1 MKFTKLSDKDL
12 YALCKE
18 YGGKARFWRRRFAGL
33 LPEVERRGLYRRR
46 GCGSIYEFAAKLA
59 GMSKESVN
67 KVLQISRKLQDKPRL
82 LEQLETGAQSWS
94 KLENVANVA
103 TVQTDGEWA
112 ERLGTISQA
121 SVEAFVQN
129 SRLKTPLERGI
140 QPEKYA
146 ERSGALKKEELRF
159 DLSPELARKFQQIA
173 KRADFES
180 IVSKIIQEVEK
191 REAAEK
197 PQSVATPS
205 RHIPAA
211 IEKFVRE
218 RTSDLCAFPCCA
230 KKGTSLHHT
239 QRWALENIHD
249 PDRLH
254 LLCTD
259 HERLAHQGY
268 IENEEQAPEHWR
280 LRDYPAERGAKSL
293 IDELVNLRRGG

>member
-1 MKFTKLSDKDL
+1 MKFKRLSDKDL

-18 YGGKARFWRRRFAGL
+18 YGQKARFWRRRFAGL

-59 GMSKESVN
+59 GMSKESVD
-67 KVLQISRKLQDKPRL
+67 KVLQISRKLENKPQLKEL
-82 LEQLETGAQSWS
+82 LESGAQSWS
-94 KLENVANVA
+94 KLEKVAYVA

-112 ERLGTISQA
+112 ERLGTMSQA

-146 ERSGALKKEELRF
+146 ERSGALKKEEVRF

-180 IVSKIIQEVEK
+180 IVSKIIQEIEK

-268 IENEEQAPEHWR
+268 IENEELPPEHWR
-280 LRDYPAERGAKSL
+280 LRNYPAERGAASL
-293 IDELVNLRRGG
+293 IDELVNVHRGG

>member
-1 MKFTKLSDKDL
+1 MKFKRLSDKDL

-18 YGGKARFWRRRFAGL
+18 YGQKARFWRRRFAGL

-59 GMSKESVN
+59 GMSKESVD

-94 KLENVANVA
+94 KLEKVAYVA

-112 ERLGTISQA
+112 ERLGTMSQA

-205 RHIPAA
+205 RHIPSE
-211 IEKFVRE
+211 IDRYVRA
-218 RTSDLCAFPCCA
+218 RTNDLCAFPTCT
-230 KKGTSLHHT
+230 KLGTSLHHT
-239 QRWALENIHD
+239 QRWALENVHD
-249 PDRLH
+249 SDRMH
-254 LLCTD
+254 LLCTA

-268 IENEEQAPEHWR
+268 IENEEQSPEHWR
-280 LRDYPAERGAKSL
+280 LRNYPAERGAKSL
-293 IDELVNLRRGG
+293 IDELVNVHRGG

>member
-1 MKFTKLSDKDL
+1 MKFKRLSDKDL

-18 YGGKARFWRRRFAGL
+18 YGQKARFWRRRFAGL

-46 GCGSIYEFAAKLA
+46 GCGSIYEFSAKLA
-59 GMSKESVN
+59 GMSKESVD

-94 KLENVANVA
+94 KLEKVAYVA

-112 ERLGTISQA
+112 ERLGTMSQA

-180 IVSKIIQEVEK
+180 IVSKIIQEIEK

-205 RHIPAA
+205 RHIPSE
-211 IEKFVRE
+211 IDRYVRA
-218 RTSDLCAFPCCA
+218 RTNDLCAFPTCT
-230 KKGTSLHHT
+230 KLGTSLHHT
-239 QRWALENIHD
+239 QRWALENVHD

-254 LLCTD
+254 LLCTA

-268 IENEEQAPEHWR
+268 IENEELSPEHWR
-280 LRDYPAERGAKSL
+280 LRSYPAERGAKSL

>member
-1 MKFTKLSDKDL
+1 MKFKRLSDKDL

-18 YGGKARFWRRRFAGL
+18 YGQKARFWRRRFAGL

-59 GMSKESVN
+59 GMSKESVD

-94 KLENVANVA
+94 KLEKVAYVA

-112 ERLGTISQA
+112 ERLGTMSQA

-140 QPEKYA
+140 QPEKHA
-146 ERSGALKKEELRF
+146 ERSGALKKEVVRF
-159 DLSPELARKFQQIA
+159 DLNPELARKFQQIA

-205 RHIPAA
+205 RHIPSE
-211 IEKFVRE
+211 IDRYVRA
-218 RTSDLCAFPCCA
+218 RTNDLCAFPTCT
-230 KKGTSLHHT
+230 KLGTSLHHT
-239 QRWALENIHD
+239 QRWALENVHD

-254 LLCTD
+254 LLCTA

-268 IENEEQAPEHWR
+268 IENEEQSPDHWR
-280 LRDYPAERGAKSL
+280 LRSYPAERGAKSL
-293 IDELVNLRRGG
+293 IDELVNVHRGG

>member
-1 MKFTKLSDKDL
+1 MTDKDL
-12 YALCKE
+12 YGLCKE
-18 YGGKARFWRRRFAGL
+18 YGQKARFWRRRFAGL

-94 KLENVANVA
+94 KLEKVAYVA

-112 ERLGTISQA
+112 ERLGTMSQA

-191 REAAEK
+191 REAVGK
-197 PQSVATPS
+197 PQAVSTPS

-218 RTSDLCAFPCCA
+218 RTSDLCAFPTCT
-230 KKGTSLHHT
+230 KLGTSLHHT
-239 QRWALENIHD
+239 QRWALENVHD

-254 LLCTD
+254 LLCTA

-268 IENEEQAPEHWR
+268 IENEELSPEHWR
-280 LRDYPAERGAKSL
+280 LRSYPAERGAASL
-293 IDELVNLRRGG
+293 IDELVNVRRGG